1 MIPEGYRVRGD
12 GRCLVLDCSAPAGL
26 GDAVVSSAVLPG
38 PFLVVSVLL
47 WEAVPDMTSGALLTI
62 VPAPVNI
69 NAVAGVRL
77 PIFGVQLH
85 AGGPSALSGA
95 TQPDPIGDAS
105 GRGSDTGY
113 FPWFLYEGDSAALAL
128 WVRPAL
134 GAMRWWAAVSVWP
147 LEREL
152 VAGRRVP
159 AFSPHRDF
167 AAPVERMPPAGMK
180 YEVVLGG
187 GGLYWTIIAQ
197 PTPHWG
203 GVHGS
208 HRSSSAA
215 WRSGGGSGGSVRVAA
230 AAAPGRAEPGRDVGG
245 VPGRTR

>member
-12 GRCLVLDCSAPAGL
+12 GRCLVIDCNVGAAL
-26 GDAVVSSAVLPG
+26 ADAVVSSAVIPG

-47 WEAVPDMTSGALLTI
+47 WEAVPDLTSGALLTI

-69 NAVAGVRL
+69 NAVANVRL

-85 AGGPSALSGA
+85 AGGPSATQPA

-113 FPWFLYEGDSAALAL
+113 FPWYLHEESGALAL
-128 WVRPAL
+128 WVRSPSL

-147 LEREL
+147 LEREMI
-152 VAGRRVP
+152 AGRRVP

-167 AAPVERMPPAGMK
+167 AAPVERLPPAGMK

-187 GGLYWTIIAQ
+187 GGLYWTIIAR
-197 PTPHWG
+197 PNPHWG
-203 GVHGS
+203 SEHGS
-208 HRSSSAA
+208 HRSSRAA
-215 WRSGGGSGGSVRVAA
+215 WRGGGGSGSGVRLTA

-245 VPGRTR
+245 VPGRAR

>member
-1 MIPEGYRVRGD
+1 MIPPGYRVRGD
-12 GRCLVLDCSAPAGL
+12 GRCLVLDCNAPAGL
-26 GDAVVSSAVLPG
+26 GDAVVSSAMLPG

-77 PIFGVQLH
+77 PIFGVQLF
-85 AGGPSALSGA
+85 AGGPSATQPA

-105 GRGSDTGY
+105 GRGNDTGY

-147 LEREL
+147 LEEL
-152 VAGRRVP
+152 EPRARGRP
-159 AFSPHRDF
+159 QFSPHREF
-167 AAPVERMPPAGMK
+167 AAPVERMPPAGRK
-180 YEVVLGG
+180 FEVVLGG
-187 GGLYWTIIAQ
+187 GGLYWAI
-197 PTPHWG
+197 
-203 GVHGS
+203 VEVGS
-208 HRSSSAA
+208 HHEGNPNGRHRSSGAA
-215 WRSGGGSGGSVRVAA
+215 WRAGG
-230 AAAPGRAEPGRDVGG
+230 
-245 VPGRTR
+245 

>member
-1 MIPEGYRVRGD
+1 M
-12 GRCLVLDCSAPAGL
+12 VLDCNVPVALA
-26 GDAVVSSAVLPG
+26 DAVVSSAVLPG

-47 WEAVPDMTSGALLTI
+47 WEAVPDLTSGALLTI

-147 LEREL
+147 LEREII
-152 VAGRRVP
+152 AGRRVP
-159 AFSPHRDF
+159 SFSPHRDF

-187 GGLYWTIIAQ
+187 GGLYWTIIAK
-197 PTPHWG
+197 PNPHWG
-203 GVHGS
+203 SEHGS
-208 HRSSSAA
+208 HRSSRAA
-215 WRSGGGSGGSVRVAA
+215 WRGGGGSGGRVRVAA
-230 AAAPGRAEPGRDVGG
+230 AAAPGRAEPGGDVGG
-245 VPGRTR
+245 VPGRAR